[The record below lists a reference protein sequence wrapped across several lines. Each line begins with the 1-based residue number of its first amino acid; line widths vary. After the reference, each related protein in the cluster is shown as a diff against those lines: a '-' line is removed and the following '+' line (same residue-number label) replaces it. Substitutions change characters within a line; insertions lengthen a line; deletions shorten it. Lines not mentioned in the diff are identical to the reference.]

1 MQISVLPLGD
11 LGANCYVVAD
21 EAAKACAVIDPGD
34 EGERV
39 AQALSNLNLKVQAIL
54 LTHGHFD
61 HVGGVQALQAATGA
75 PVYLNSNDL
84 SLPAQLAGDLP
95 KEFVDLSLEAEST
108 VTVGSMTF
116 EVLKSPG
123 HSTGSV
129 CFLCRQEG
137 ADNVLFTGDTLF
149 QGSMGRTDFPGG
161 SMGDMMESLKKLAEL
176 PGDYRVYPGHGGETT
191 LDQERRY
198 NPYMR
203 EAARR

>member
-1 MQISVLPLGD
+1 MQISVLPLGA

-21 EAAKACAVIDPGD
+21 EAAKLCAVIDPGD

-39 AQALSNLNLKVQAIL
+39 AKALSDLGLTVEAIL

-75 PVYLNSNDL
+75 PVYMHKNDQSLPPQLSGDQPTDFLDL
-84 SLPAQLAGDLP
+84 SVECP
-95 KEFVDLSLEAEST
+95 KP
-108 VTVGSMTF
+108 VGAITF
-116 EVLKSPG
+116 EVLETPG

-129 CFLCRQEG
+129 CFLCREEG

-149 QGSMGRTDFPGG
+149 QGSIGRTDFPGG
-161 SMGDMMESLKKLAEL
+161 SIGEMMESLKKLAEL

-191 LDQERRY
+191 LEQERRY
-198 NPYMR
+198 NPYLR

>member
-11 LGANCYVVAD
+11 LGTNCYVVAD

-39 AQALSNLNLKVQAIL
+39 AQALSNLGLTVQCIL

-61 HVGGVQALQAATGA
+61 HVGGVKALQAATGA
-75 PVYLNSNDL
+75 PVYMHKNDQ
-84 SLPAQLAGDLP
+84 SLPRQLAGDQP
-95 KEFVDLSLEAEST
+95 TDFTDLSVEGPQP
-108 VTVGSMTF
+108 VGGITF
-116 EVLKSPG
+116 EVLETPG

-129 CFLCRQEG
+129 CFVCREDG
-137 ADNVLFTGDTLF
+137 ADDVLFTGDTLF

-161 SMGDMMESLKKLAEL
+161 SMGEMMESLKKLAEL

>member
-39 AQALSNLNLKVQAIL
+39 AQALSNLGLTVQAIL

-61 HVGGVQALQAATGA
+61 HVGGVKALQAATGA
-75 PVYLNSNDL
+75 PVYMRKNDAG
-84 SLPAQLAGDLP
+84 LPRQLAGDQP
-95 KEFVDLSLEAEST
+95 TDFIDLSSEGPQP
-108 VTVGSMTF
+108 VGGITF
-116 EVLKSPG
+116 EVLETPG

-129 CFLCRQEG
+129 CFVCREDG
-137 ADNVLFTGDTLF
+137 ADDVLFTGDTLF

-191 LDQERRY
+191 LEQERHY

>member
-1 MQISVLPLGD
+1 MLFRSVL
-11 LGANCYVVAD
+11 
-21 EAAKACAVIDPGD
+21 E
-34 EGERV
+34 
-39 AQALSNLNLKVQAIL
+39 
-54 LTHGHFD
+54 T
-61 HVGGVQALQAATGA
+61 
-75 PVYLNSNDL
+75 
-84 SLPAQLAGDLP
+84 
-95 KEFVDLSLEAEST
+95 
-108 VTVGSMTF
+108 
-116 EVLKSPG
+116 PG

-129 CFLCRQEG
+129 CFVCREDG
-137 ADNVLFTGDTLF
+137 ADDVLFTGDTLF

>member
-39 AQALSNLNLKVQAIL
+39 AQALSNLGLTVQCIL

-61 HVGGVQALQAATGA
+61 HVGGVKALQAATGA
-75 PVYLNSNDL
+75 PVYMHKNDQ
-84 SLPAQLAGDLP
+84 SLPRQLAGDQP
-95 KEFVDLSLEAEST
+95 TDFIDLSAEGPKP
-108 VTVGSMTF
+108 VGGITF
-116 EVLKSPG
+116 EVLETPG

-129 CFLCRQEG
+129 CFVCREDG
-137 ADNVLFTGDTLF
+137 ADDVLFTGDTLF

-161 SMGDMMESLKKLAEL
+161 SMGEMMESLKKLAEL

>member
-39 AQALSNLNLKVQAIL
+39 AQALSNLGLTVQSIL

-75 PVYLNSNDL
+75 PVYLHGADR
-84 SLPAQLAGDLP
+84 DLP
-95 KEFVDLSLEAEST
+95 RQLGGDQPPAFHDLAAET
-108 VTVGSMTF
+108 PGPVGAISF
-116 EVLKSPG
+116 EVLHTPG
-123 HSTGSV
+123 HSAGSV
-129 CFLCRQEG
+129 CFLCREEG
-137 ADNVLFTGDTLF
+137 ADDVLFTGDTLF
-149 QGSMGRTDFPGG
+149 LGSMGQ
-161 SMGDMMESLKKLAEL
+161 MMESLKKLSEL

-191 LDQERRY
+191 LEQERRY

-203 EAARR
+203 EASRR